1 MFNRVAFVTG
11 ASRGI
16 GRSIA
21 LTLCRA
27 NFDIVVASP
36 EIERNEQVAEE
47 IRSCA
52 GEATTLNL
60 DVTSPESVR
69 GGFAR
74 TRRDKPHID
83 VLGNNAGTTRDGVPR
98 RMKPADWD

>member
-27 NFDIVVASP
+27 GFDIVVASP
-36 EIERNEQVAEE
+36 EIENNEAVAECMRQVLTKSCFSRWDLGADRSHDGAE
-47 IRSCA
+47 IQR
-52 GEATTLNL
+52 E
-60 DVTSPESVR
+60 ER
-69 GGFAR
+69 GQSQWPRLLMPARRAAPVAWSSTFAS
-74 TRRDKPHID
+74 
-83 VLGNNAGTTRDGVPR
+83 
-98 RMKPADWD
+98 